1 MADTKED
8 KPEVESAAES
18 LATAN
23 MTDVQ
28 NVLKAFGQVISSSQL
43 YGHDHKVTR
52 AAADSA
58 FSQLTSV
65 LSQCDVI
72 SLTCSEG
79 TVLAD
84 GRPVEVKNPL
94 IAAFTKQILA
104 IEVSGLSFK
113 PGMPRDEFDRLLEL
127 LSTQPEKL
135 KAKGQ
140 FAQVLAD
147 SGIQHAQART
157 AMYQLVTEE
166 EVVVNKSELQQAL
179 SGTGGSRGQQIIE
192 QIIAFLKGE
201 LNTTEMEA
209 VAGNITEL
217 ATDTDKLAELI
228 VKAAEVKKGSG
239 DIEEGETLAEIVVG
253 CLRRTFDTLMQDPS
267 AKTQQGKKNLAKL
280 MMLVEKNVLTKLREA
295 GEIDES
301 GEKEIEEAVD
311 EMATELQMDALAG
324 EYMKKR
330 KGIEAAEK
338 KILRFLK
345 TRGAEG
351 ELTDELKDRLEEGGL
366 TPSDWKELVIKSG
379 AEASQGGPGGS
390 IQGAGALAALLSQL
404 DDILKTDEAGA
415 GKGPGEGPGA
425 GPGEAA
431 VEAMAGTIA
440 EISHEVAAVT
450 EDAGQRIGRLIEKIA
465 EPPTDQATAEEQA
478 LSRRELIELL
488 AEIVQELN
496 QPLAVI
502 TASLEMIVMRRL
514 GAITEP
520 QKEMLELAITGA
532 ERLKVLF
539 DKLLEVSG
547 VPVGRNPDERILKS
561 IYRTK

>member
-415 GKGPGEGPGA
+415 GKGLGEGPGA